1 MPPITFMKSRSGKYG
16 GTSDGMA
23 SRANANRKLNHSGK
37 DQLLQDVQACL
48 LCERMS
54 CSRRVLSDLN
64 GDWASD
70 IFFVA
75 EAPGRLGAEKTGIP
89 LFGDRTGDRFDLL
102 LHAMGLERNNVFITN
117 AIVCNPRDE
126 NGNNDSP
133 KNSEIKNCS
142 DFLKRTIEVVNPKVV
157 VALGRIAL
165 EALKLIQTHDLTLR
179 KDVGQIKEW
188 DGRRLAALYHP
199 GPRTVLH
206 RTWLDQMDDARKVA
220 KQIGRGG
227 PQA

>member
-1 MPPITFMKSRSGKYG
+1 M
-16 GTSDGMA
+16 
-23 SRANANRKLNHSGK
+23 
-37 DQLLQDVQACL
+37 
-48 LCERMS
+48 
-54 CSRRVLSDLN
+54 N